1 VSLIA
6 PYSVAA
12 APGIDSSSSPIIDG
26 SVEVAFPSMLLT
38 TSYASMPLGA
48 TKKHTKVA
56 VKRTPRGH
64 EHSDLKSWRHYP
76 CGNVVNC
83 STETY
88 RAADS

>member
-12 APGIDSSSSPIIDG
+12 APGIDTSSNSIIDG

-48 TKKHTKVA
+48 TKKHTKKHTKV
-56 VKRTPRGH
+56 P
-64 EHSDLKSWRHYP
+64 
-76 CGNVVNC
+76 
-83 STETY
+83 
-88 RAADS
+88 